1 MIKCASTLSKLIY
14 TLQKVN
20 YKYLRCV
27 RVVLNIIQA
36 LFKLYSSKFRYKR
49 ALKQCKYTF
58 INNFHDWL
66 QFECWHLQSITF
78 LSSSAEITRHV
89 NQATFINLPASSSS
103 RTLLSCVIFA
113 LFLRLGLVSETTS
126 PPLKATKERR
136 DSISLTGIRST
147 T

>member
-1 MIKCASTLSKLIY
+1 MHSVSLY
-14 TLQKVN
+14 TLTESELQIFTLRLSGVEYNSSFIQVN
-20 YKYLRCV
+20 FAINMHWNNANTHSL
-27 RVVLNIIQA
+27 II
-36 LFKLYSSKFRYKR
+36 FTSDCS
-49 ALKQCKYTF
+49 
-58 INNFHDWL
+58 
-66 QFECWHLQSITF
+66 FERGHLQRIAF

-89 NQATFINLPASSSS
+89 NEATFINLPASSSS
-103 RTLLSCVIFA
+103 RTLLSCLIFA